1 MIFKIILKD
10 LGIKKN
16 YYLKLKKKLNNFKN
30 RR

>member
-10 LGIKKN
+10 WGIKKN
-16 YYLKLKKKLNNFKN
+16 YYLKFKFFKNNFKN